1 VLQLR
6 HLVLLILL
14 IRLPIAL
21 AGHLPARFSADAFT
35 GVYTVG
41 QADLMVSLD
50 GDQQHNL
57 YVDPQGAYGSD
68 QQWYG
73 DVGLGYRWI
82 VNEAAVLGWYIFAGH
97 SEVENSS
104 GFWITN
110 PGVEVMGSRWDA
122 RINAYI
128 PVAGR
133 SQDLGLRE
141 FNTTYTLLFT
151 GHTELL
157 SSNFVNKKAI
167 QQIGNGADA
176 RVGYQLFRTV
186 PLTGYL
192 GAYFFSIANAENVRG
207 GAAGVE
213 YWFDKNIRVFGNY
226 SYDNYQ
232 HSTIVGGLGI
242 SFGGVRNGHHADP
255 SLSERLTDPVER
267 YLANLGHGSGIPSKT
282 LLFDA
287 GFGSRTQIISTSI
300 AFFSPTGTP
309 NNGGGSLTL
318 ANCTFENP
326 CGPTDFS
333 QTGVNRLNT
342 LLPNTQM
349 FFNGGSYPAVN
360 GTSALTLN
368 NGQSVFSRTTNYSAS
383 ATGASRSTFNGA
395 FILNGN
401 NVLND
406 IILIPTINTAANN
419 AIEATNATG
428 VSVNGSQIGSDTNR
442 FTETALFLAGSQLN
456 LNNSSIFSERR
467 SIRAEANSS
476 LTIQSSQ
483 LDVTRA
489 TGGGITGISVVGGST
504 LDMMN
509 SQLVISGLGNVSGV
523 NTLSNSIVNI
533 VNSDILVTSTGTTSS
548 VDALETNTGA
558 LIQMEFGSLSVTSPS
573 PDALITRGT
582 PIQLLDVACTFNG
595 SSVSC

>member
-401 NVLND
+401 NTLEGVILNNS
-406 IILIPTINTAANN
+406 LGGTINGISSTGGQNITINN
-419 AIEATNATG
+419 
-428 VSVNGSQIGSDTNR
+428 SQIGSTSNPYNKG
-442 FTETALFLAGSQLN
+442 LVLLN
-456 LNNSSIFSERR
+456 ARLVLNNT
-467 SIRAEANSS
+467 
-476 LTIQSSQ
+476 TINASFLGVDAQTTELIMQSSV
-483 LDVTRA
+483 L
-489 TGGGITGISVVGGST
+489 
-504 LDMMN
+504 
-509 SQLVISGLGNVSGV
+509 NVSGSDSLGFDLSDNSTAMV
-523 NTLSNSIVNI
+523 SNSTISVTGNALSLSAI
-533 VNSDILVTSTGTTSS
+533 GVQVDASSSANLVETSLFVVNSLVNPNSGAIGLLS
-548 VDALETNTGA
+548 VGGEIN
-558 LIQMEFGSLSVTSPS
+558 MELGELSVTG
-573 PDALITRGT
+573 R
-582 PIQLLDVACTFNG
+582 PINSNLTVGPNIGFFDTVCTFNG
-595 SSVSC
+595 VETTCS